1 MSMFDFASMV
11 QRIHIMTVQAQLFI
25 TAGSDGPPPL
35 LIEECRHLAKG
46 CVLNCVAIFYMSGR
60 NNVRYK
66 YYRICFDIHLE
77 RQFNVK

>member
-1 MSMFDFASMV
+1 MSSSYIV
-11 QRIHIMTVQAQLFI
+11 SQLFI

-66 YYRICFDIHLE
+66 YYRICFDIHIE
-77 RQFNVK
+77 RQFNWKPKEMHVVLFR

>member
-1 MSMFDFASMV
+1 MATLGRKNILSLE
-11 QRIHIMTVQAQLFI
+11 IQAQQFI
-25 TAGSDGPPPL
+25 TSGSDGPPPL

-46 CVLNCVAIFYMSGR
+46 CVLKCVAIFYMSGR